1 MPVIAI
7 VEAKNDNPM
16 NGIGQCVAEMVA
28 ARLFNEREENNISTI
43 YGGITTGSVWKFLK
57 LEGQTV
63 YIDLD
68 EYHINDIGKI
78 LGVLLSMIH
87 SI

>member
-1 MPVIAI
+1 
-7 VEAKNDNPM
+7 M

-28 ARLFNEREENNISTI
+28 ARLFNEREENNITTI

-68 EYHINDIGKI
+68 EYHINDVGKI
-78 LGVLLSMIH
+78 LGILLSMIH

>member
-1 MPVIAI
+1 
-7 VEAKNDNPM
+7 M

-28 ARLFNEREENNISTI
+28 ARLFNEREENNITTI

-78 LGVLLSMIH
+78 LGILLSMIH
-87 SI
+87 RTYAAGS

>member
-1 MPVIAI
+1 
-7 VEAKNDNPM
+7 M

-28 ARLFNEREENNISTI
+28 ARLFNEREENNITTI

-57 LEGQTV
+57 LEGQTI

-68 EYHINDIGKI
+68 EYHINDICKI
-78 LGVLLSMIH
+78 LGILLSMIH
-87 SI
+87 STQGISVQRT

>member
-1 MPVIAI
+1 
-7 VEAKNDNPM
+7 M

-28 ARLFNEREENNISTI
+28 ARLFNEREENNITTI

-78 LGVLLSMIH
+78 LGILLSMIH